1 MVIRSL
7 IQRYNGQGKG
17 VGEGVRASAHMH
29 NVRDGSSI
37 EIATVLARNAKLSIF
52 DEPEAGIDLWS
63 FSKLVETFQ
72 ELQKSHHGTLL
83 IISHQERILSIADE
97 IVVIADGVVREA
109 GPREEV
115 LPHLMRGES
124 MGCMCP
130 LGKEVRRA

>member
-1 MVIRSL
+1 MPSL
-7 IQRYNGQGKG
+7 VDFHQRLT
-17 VGEGVRASAHMH
+17 S
-29 NVRDGSSI
+29 
-37 EIATVLARNAKLSIF
+37 
-52 DEPEAGIDLWS
+52 LWS